1 MVSFFLSIKGSEGKN
16 EIERDRRVAEYLKKA
31 YDTKN
36 RQQQQVYDPTA
47 ILESQRR
54 VQMKKP
60 ITLRFTKPG
69 FLDLNSDG

>member
-36 RQQQQVYDPTA
+36 SSNNKYMT
-47 ILESQRR
+47 LQR
-54 VQMKKP
+54 
-60 ITLRFTKPG
+60 F
-69 FLDLNSDG
+69 